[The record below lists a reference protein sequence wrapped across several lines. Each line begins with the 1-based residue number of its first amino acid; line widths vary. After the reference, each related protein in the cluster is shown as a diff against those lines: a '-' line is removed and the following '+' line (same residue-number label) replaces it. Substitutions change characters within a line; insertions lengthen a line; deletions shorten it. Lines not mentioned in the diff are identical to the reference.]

1 VNPVNTL
8 KNIAKRKERI
18 DRGIKSRCDDIY
30 ALLSLKE
37 ISYVIAPKL
46 CLILFIFIFPLLKDV
61 LGYYWE
67 RVFYITCL
75 MAILAISWEFLSYVG
90 LISLGQA
97 FVFGT
102 GAYISSIFNIN
113 FHIPVPFSILLAS
126 GFGALIC
133 TLILF
138 PASKIKGIYFAM
150 ITLCIPMFFSKIIEA
165 TEIFGG
171 TSGISGISPI
181 GNYYVEMYFPVLVLI
196 GAFFCLR
203 RLMSTDFGLLIIGIK
218 DNEFSLMSSG
228 INIYKIKFFVIFL
241 SSALGCFSG
250 ACMCHYYQFVG
261 ISAFSLDYSIIP
273 LACSILGG
281 IDGFTGSLIGAFVIC
296 PLSEMLRGFGTLR
309 IVIYSVLLIMFI
321 LLVPEGIF
329 SYISRKYHQIERWKE
344 I

>member
-1 VNPVNTL
+1 V
-8 KNIAKRKERI
+8 KRKERI
-18 DRGIKSRCDDIY
+18 DRGIKARCDDIY

-37 ISYVIAPKL
+37 ISYVVAPKV
-46 CLILFIFIFPLLKDV
+46 CFVLFILTIPLLKCF

-67 RVFYITCL
+67 RVFYLAIL
-75 MAILAISWEFLSYVG
+75 MAILAISWELLSYIG

-97 FVFGT
+97 FVFGV
-102 GAYISSIFNIN
+102 GAYTSGILNIN
-113 FHIPVPFSILLAS
+113 FHMPVLLSILLAS
-126 GFGALIC
+126 VFGALIC

-138 PASKIKGIYFAM
+138 PASKIRGIYFAM
-150 ITLCIPMFFSKIIEA
+150 ITLCIPMFFSKMIEA

-171 TSGISGISPI
+171 TSGISGVSSIN
-181 GNYYVEMYFPVLVLI
+181 NYYVEMYLAAFMLI

-203 RLMSTDFGLLIIGIK
+203 RLMSTDFGLLIRGIK
-218 DNEFSLMSSG
+218 DNEFSLMASG

-241 SSALGCFSG
+241 SSALGCFAG

-273 LACSILGG
+273 LSCAILGG
-281 IDGFTGSLIGAFVIC
+281 VDGFAGSLLGAFIVC

-309 IVIYSVLLIMFI
+309 IVIYSILLIIFI
-321 LLVPEGIF
+321 LLVPEGLF
-329 SYISRKYHQIERWKE
+329 SYISRKYHQLERWKE